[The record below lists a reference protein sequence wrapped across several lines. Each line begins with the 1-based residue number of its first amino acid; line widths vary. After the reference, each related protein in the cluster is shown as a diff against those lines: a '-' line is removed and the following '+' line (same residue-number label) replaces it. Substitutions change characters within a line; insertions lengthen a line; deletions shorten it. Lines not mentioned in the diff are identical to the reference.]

1 MDNMHELN
9 YSSRTN
15 IVLALVGLHP
25 MTVSIPQE
33 DEAQVLGMVMDWIPM
48 TGTILAVEPVE
59 MLLSYN

>member
-1 MDNMHELN
+1 MHELN

-15 IVLALVGLHP
+15 IILAIVGLHP
-25 MTVSIPQE
+25 MTVSIPQ
-33 DEAQVLGMVMDWIPM
+33 DENETQMLGMVMDWVPM

>member
-1 MDNMHELN
+1 MHELN
-9 YSSRTN
+9 YSSRAN
-15 IVLALVGLHP
+15 IVLAIVGLFP

-33 DEAQVLGMVMDWIPM
+33 EGEVQRLGEVVDWIPF